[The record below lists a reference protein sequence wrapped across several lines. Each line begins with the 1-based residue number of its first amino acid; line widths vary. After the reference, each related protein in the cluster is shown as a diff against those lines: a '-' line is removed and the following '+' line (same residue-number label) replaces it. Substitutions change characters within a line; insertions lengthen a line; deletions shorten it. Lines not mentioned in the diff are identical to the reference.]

1 LRPSRLT
8 RIRHGDRAAPAV
20 ALTFDDGPGPDT
32 ERILDAL
39 AGLGAR
45 ATFFLVG
52 SRVGSRERIVA
63 RIRAEGHEIG
73 SHSWTHRR
81 LADRPGIGWLEL
93 VRTSVA
99 LRRAGGVAPR
109 YFRPPYA
116 EWSVGLGRAA
126 RLAGLRMVT
135 WDVDPRDW
143 ETRDPDVV
151 TERVLDATRPG
162 SIVLLH
168 DGDGAASVGAL
179 PAIIAGLRQRGLE
192 PVTMS
197 ALLGGARRTS
207 GAGAA

>member
-1 LRPSRLT
+1 MGHSRLT
-8 RIRHGDRAAPAV
+8 RIRHGGRAAPAV

-39 AGLGAR
+39 ARLDAR

-52 SRVGSRERIVA
+52 ARVAGRERVVA

-73 SHSWTHRR
+73 SHSWTHGR
-81 LADRPGIGWLEL
+81 LADRPASGWLEL

-99 LRRAGGVAPR
+99 LWRAGGVAPR

-116 EWSVGLGRAA
+116 EWSVRLGRAA
-126 RLAGLRMVT
+126 RLARMRMVT

-143 ETRDPDVV
+143 QTRDPDAI

-168 DGDGAASVGAL
+168 EGDGAPSVRAL
-179 PAIIAGLRQRGLE
+179 PAIVTGLRKRGLE
-192 PVTMS
+192 PVTLS
-197 ALLGGARRTS
+197 ALLGGSDHTS
-207 GAGAA
+207 GAGPA